1 MMRVLLADDEPLAL
15 SRLEK
20 LLSDIDDV
28 EVVGLARDGEEA
40 AALIRSLKPDL
51 ALLDIRMPKQSGLSL
66 AKAIETVQD
75 VEVVFVT
82 AYDHFAARAFEVDA
96 VDYLLKPVEPA
107 RVAIAIARARR
118 RRDRNSQGAA
128 PDEASSPGGYADGF
142 WAPGPN
148 GLVRVDLSSIDWIE
162 AARDYALLHTSTR
175 SHIVRTTMGA
185 LQKQLDP
192 EVMARVS
199 RSAFVRRS
207 AIAQVTRQ
215 GSAGTIVVLKD
226 GTPVRV
232 GATYGRMAAAL
243 GAAMVSQSVARSVD
257 D

>member
-1 MMRVLLADDEPLAL
+1 MMRILIADDEPLAL
-15 SRLEK
+15 SRLQT
-20 LLSDIDDV
+20 LLAEIDGV
-28 EVVGLARDGEEA
+28 EVVGLAHDGDEA
-40 AALIRSLKPDL
+40 AALIHALKPDL

-66 AKAIETVQD
+66 ARAVETVPD

-82 AYDHFAARAFEVDA
+82 AYDHFAAQAFAVDA

-107 RVAIAIARARR
+107 RLAMAIARARR
-118 RRDRNSQGAA
+118 RREGGQQSVPQVEAPETGA
-128 PDEASSPGGYADGF
+128 YADGF
-142 WAPGPN
+142 WAPGAN
-148 GLVRVDLSSIDWIE
+148 GLVRVDISSIDWIE

-192 EVMARVS
+192 DVMVRVS

-207 AIAQVTRQ
+207 AIGQVTRQ
-215 GSAGTIVVLKD
+215 GGAGMIVVLRD

-232 GATYGRMAAAL
+232 GATYGKAGAAL
-243 GAAMVSQSVARSVD
+243 GAALA
-257 D
+257 